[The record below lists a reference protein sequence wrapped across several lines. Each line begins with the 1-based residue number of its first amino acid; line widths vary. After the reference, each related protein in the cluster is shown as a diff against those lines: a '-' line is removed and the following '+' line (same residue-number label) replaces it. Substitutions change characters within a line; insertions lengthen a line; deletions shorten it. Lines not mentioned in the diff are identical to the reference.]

1 MKKIFLI
8 IFVLAL
14 SCSILYLCVGYK
26 HSLEPNQY
34 YQVYLDDELLGTIKS
49 RKELE
54 NYIDKRGEYIKN
66 KYDVDKIY
74 KPNGLE
80 IKKVATYENNLSTLE
95 DIYNKI
101 LDKKAFTIRGYQFTI
116 NGSEKSQKIYVLD
129 KKVFEDAVTK
139 VITTFVGQEK
149 YEKYKNDTQEE
160 IKTTGSYTNNIY
172 IDEDI
177 TIKEVDI
184 PVNEQ
189 IYTTTDDLTRYF
201 LFGTDAKQEVYTV
214 QVGDTIQKVAF
225 NNKINVVEFLISNP
239 EFSSENN
246 LLFPGQK
253 VIIEQTNPL
262 LSVVLEEKTVE
273 DEVDKFQVV
282 ETIDAE
288 KLIGDDS
295 IVQTGED
302 GLSRV
307 TRNTKKI
314 NGIFIYSETDK
325 REVLKPSVDQIIS
338 KGGKFIPYVG
348 SLSSWGWPTNKGW
361 TITSYH
367 VWRINPV
374 TGVREIHSG
383 IDIAGTGYYSPIYAS
398 NNGTIET
405 KKYQYDYGN
414 YVVINH
420 NNGYYTLYGHMAAF
434 GNQQVGDVVARGDII
449 GYMGDTGYATGV
461 HLHYE
466 MWKNCRFCR
475 VDPLAYY

>member
-1 MKKIFLI
+1 MKKIILI
-8 IFVLAL
+8 IFILVL
-14 SCSILYLCVGYK
+14 SCSILYLSVGYK
-26 HSLEPNQY
+26 HSVEPNHY
-34 YQVYLDDELLGTIKS
+34 YQVYLDEELLGTIKS
-49 RKELE
+49 KNELE
-54 NYIDKRGEYIKN
+54 EYIDKRGEYIKN

-80 IKKVATYENNLSTLE
+80 IKKVTTYENELSTVE

-116 NGSEKSQKIYVLD
+116 NDGENIQKVYVLD
-129 KKVFEDAVTK
+129 KNIFEEAVTK
-139 VITTFVGQEK
+139 TITTFVGEDK
-149 YEKYKNDTQEE
+149 YESYKNETQEE

-189 IYTTTDDLTRYF
+189 IYTTADELTRYF
-201 LFGTDAKQEVYTV
+201 LFGTDAKQDIYTV

-225 NNKINVVEFLISNP
+225 NHKINVVEFLISNP

-273 DEVDKFQVV
+273 DEVDKFQ
-282 ETIDAE
+282 TIEVIDPE
-288 KLIGDDS
+288 ELVGNDI
-295 IVQTGED
+295 ITQTGED

-338 KGGKFIPYVG
+338 VGGKVIPNVG
-348 SLSSWGWPTNKGW
+348 SLTSWGWPTNPGW

-374 TGVREIHSG
+374 TGKREIHSG

-398 NNGTIET
+398 NNGTLET
-405 KKYQYDYGN
+405 KRSQYDYGN

-420 NNGYYTLYGHMAAF
+420 NNGYYTLYAHLAGF
-434 GNQQVGDVVARGDII
+434 GNQRVGDTVSRGEII

-466 MWKNCRFCR
+466 LWQGCRFCR
-475 VDPLAYY
+475 LDPLSVY